1 MAFNIADLFE
11 FTVDA
16 VPDRIA
22 LVFGD
27 ARLTFSELDE
37 RSNRLAHGM
46 ADLGIGPG
54 DKVGI
59 YGPNSLEW
67 VEGLLACYKL
77 RAIPINVNFRYIE
90 DELAYLF
97 SNADMAGLIFNRE
110 YAPRVAAVLGQVPT
124 MRHLILIEDGS
135 EVDTSELEAAVG
147 NEPSMSL
154 SRYTDLAENGS
165 PDRDWGERSPDDLYI
180 LYTGGT
186 TGLPKGVMWR
196 QEDVLHALGG
206 CIDAVT
212 GDRVT
217 SDHGLAE
224 RAAESGGQLVF
235 LMIPP
240 LMHGAGQWGVLT
252 QMFLGNRLVLLPK
265 FDPQHIWELISA
277 EGVNAVILT
286 GDAMA
291 RPMIEEFEAHRDRY
305 DASSLISVSS
315 TAAVFSA
322 TVKDRYL
329 ERFPNM
335 IITDSVGSTEGGF
348 NGLTM
353 VAKGQTQISGGGPT
367 VNSGADVVIL
377 DEELRLIVA
386 PDDRVGM
393 IGRGGN
399 IPIGYYNDPEKTAAT
414 FIIAA
419 DGNRY
424 AVPGDYAQW
433 AAEGR
438 MVLLGRGS
446 VSINSGGE
454 KIYPEE
460 VEQALKDH
468 PSVYDCLVVGVPD
481 DRWGQRVAAVVQ
493 LRDGHTVE
501 LDSLVSHGRQLLAG
515 YKLPKEVHFV
525 VEIVRSPSGKPDYP
539 WAKRVATGVE

>member
-11 FTVDA
+11 YTVDA
-16 VPDRIA
+16 VPERVA

-27 ARLTFSELDE
+27 TRLTFEELDAS
-37 RSNRLAHGM
+37 SNRLAHSM
-46 ADLGIGPG
+46 AELGVGPG

-59 YGPNSLEW
+59 YGPNSIEW

-77 RAIPINVNFRYIE
+77 RAIPINVNFRYVE

-97 SNADMAGLIFNRE
+97 SNADMSALIFNRE
-110 YAPRVAAVLGQVPT
+110 YAPRVAAVIDGVPT
-124 MRHLILIEDGS
+124 MKTLIAIEDGS
-135 EVDTSELEAAVG
+135 DAALDG
-147 NEPSMSL
+147 
-154 SRYTDLAENGS
+154 LANAATGVTVHEYARLIENGS

-212 GDRVT
+212 GERVT

-224 RAAESGGQLVF
+224 RAAASGGQLVF

-252 QMFLGNRLVLLPK
+252 QMYLGNRLVLLPK
-265 FDPQHIWELISA
+265 FDPQHIWELIGE

-291 RPMIEEFEAHRDRY
+291 RPMIEEYEEHTDRY

-329 ERFPNM
+329 DRFPNM

-377 DEELRLIVA
+377 DEQLELIVA

-399 IPIGYYNDPEKTAAT
+399 IPIGYYNDAEKTAAT

-433 AAEGR
+433 ADEGR

-468 PSVYDCLVVGVPD
+468 PAVYDCLVVGVPD
-481 DRWGQRVAAVVQ
+481 ERWGQRVAAVIQ
-493 LRDGHTVE
+493 PREGHSVE
-501 LDSLVSHGRQLLAG
+501 LEALAAHGRQFLAS
-515 YKLPKEVHFV
+515 YKLPKEIHLVA
-525 VEIVRSPSGKPDYP
+525 EIVRSPSGKPDYP
-539 WAKRVATGVE
+539 WAKRVATGGE

>member
-11 FTVDA
+11 YTADV

-27 ARLTFSELDE
+27 TRLTFAELDE
-37 RSNRLAHGM
+37 RANRLANGM
-46 ADLGIGPG
+46 AELGITTG

-59 YGPNSLEW
+59 YGPNSIEW

-77 RAIPINVNFRYIE
+77 RAIPINVNFRYVE

-97 SNADMAGLIFNRE
+97 SNADMVGLIFNRE
-110 YAPRVAAVLGQVPT
+110 YAPRVGAVIDKVPT
-124 MRHLILIEDGS
+124 MRHLIVIEDGTDGDLS
-135 EVDTSELEAAVG
+135 SL
-147 NEPSMSL
+147 EPSAQSTAAL
-154 SRYTDLAENGS
+154 HHYADLQANGS
-165 PDRDWGERSPDDLYI
+165 PERTFGERSPDDLYI

-206 CIDAVT
+206 CIDAVS

-217 SDHGLAE
+217 SDRGLAE
-224 RAAESGGQLVF
+224 KAEASGGQITF

-265 FDPQHIWELISA
+265 FDPAHIWQLIGE

-291 RPMIEEFEAHRDRY
+291 RPMIEELEANEDRY
-305 DASSLISVSS
+305 DISSLFSVSS

-335 IITDSVGSTEGGF
+335 IITDSIGSTEGGF

-367 VNSGADVVIL
+367 VQAGADVVIL
-377 DEELRLIVA
+377 DEDLAII
-386 PDDRVGM
+386 PKDDDRIGM

-399 IPIGYYNDPEKTAAT
+399 IPLGYYNDPEKTAAT
-414 FIIAA
+414 FITAA
-419 DGNRY
+419 DGKRY

-433 AAEGR
+433 APDGR

-481 DRWGQRVAAVVQ
+481 DRWGQRVAAVIEA
-493 LRDGHTVE
+493 RPGHGVE
-501 LDSLVSHGRQLLAG
+501 LDDLVSHGRKFLAG
-515 YKLPKEVHFV
+515 YKLPKQIHMVEV
-525 VEIVRSPSGKPDYP
+525 IVRSPSGKPDYQ
-539 WAKRVATGVE
+539 WAKRIALGEE

>member
-11 FTVDA
+11 YTADV

-27 ARLTFSELDE
+27 TRLTFAELDE
-37 RSNRLAHGM
+37 RANRLANGM
-46 ADLGIGPG
+46 AELGITTG

-59 YGPNSLEW
+59 YGPNSIEW

-77 RAIPINVNFRYIE
+77 RAIPINVNFRYVE

-97 SNADMAGLIFNRE
+97 SNADMVGLIFNRE
-110 YAPRVAAVLGQVPT
+110 YAPRVGAVIDNVPT
-124 MRHLILIEDGS
+124 MRHLIVIEDGTDGDLS
-135 EVDTSELEAAVG
+135 SL
-147 NEPSMSL
+147 EPSAQSTAAL
-154 SRYTDLAENGS
+154 HHYANLQ
-165 PDRDWGERSPDDLYI
+165 
-180 LYTGGT
+180 
-186 TGLPKGVMWR
+186 GVMWR

-206 CIDAVT
+206 CIDAVS

-217 SDHGLAE
+217 SDRGLAE
-224 RAAESGGQLVF
+224 KAEASGGQITF

-265 FDPQHIWELISA
+265 FDPAHIWQLIGEEA
-277 EGVNAVILT
+277 VNAVILT

-291 RPMIEEFEAHRDRY
+291 RPMIEELEANEDRY
-305 DASSLISVSS
+305 DISSLFSVSS

-335 IITDSVGSTEGGF
+335 IITDSIGSTEGGF

-367 VNSGADVVIL
+367 VQAGADVVIL
-377 DEELRLIVA
+377 DEDLAII
-386 PDDRVGM
+386 PKDDDRIGM

-399 IPIGYYNDPEKTAAT
+399 IPLGYYNDPEKTAAT
-414 FIIAA
+414 FITAA
-419 DGNRY
+419 DGKRY

-433 AAEGR
+433 APDGR

-481 DRWGQRVAAVVQ
+481 DRWGQRVAAVIEA
-493 LRDGHTVE
+493 RPGHEVE
-501 LDSLVSHGRQLLAG
+501 LDDLVSHGRKFLAG
-515 YKLPKEVHFV
+515 YKLPKQIHMVEV
-525 VEIVRSPSGKPDYP
+525 IVRSPSGKPDYQ
-539 WAKRVATGVE
+539 WAKRIALGEE